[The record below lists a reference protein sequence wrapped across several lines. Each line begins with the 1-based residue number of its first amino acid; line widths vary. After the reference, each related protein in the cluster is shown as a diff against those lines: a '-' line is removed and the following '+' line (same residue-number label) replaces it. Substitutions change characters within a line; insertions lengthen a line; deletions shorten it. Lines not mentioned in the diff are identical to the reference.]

1 MDGTWKPGF
10 YYGSIKDG
18 FTALAPYGP
27 KVTAKTK
34 AAIAA
39 KRQQIVSG
47 KWHTFCGPVYDQSG
61 ALKIPKGKC
70 LDPNTK
76 AGIDALYSMQW
87 LVKGVVG
94 SVSHVPP
101 PG

>member
-1 MDGTWKPGF
+1 MITITDHAEGCILPVRAQPGARRN
-10 YYGSIKDG
+10 G
-18 FTALAPYGP
+18 
-27 KVTAKTK
+27 V
-34 AAIAA
+34 
-39 KRQQIVSG
+39 QG
-47 KWHTFCGPVYDQSG
+47 KQGG

-94 SVSHVPP
+94 SPK
-101 PG
+101 G

>member
-1 MDGTWKPGF
+1 MHLITEKKL
-10 YYGSIKDG
+10 I
-18 FTALAPYGP
+18 LA
-27 KVTAKTK
+27 
-34 AAIAA
+34 
-39 KRQQIVSG
+39 G
-47 KWHTFCGPVYDQSG
+47 KWNEFCGPVYDQSC
-61 ALKIPKGKC
+61 KVTIPKGKC

-94 SVSHVPP
+94 SVSHVQP

>member
-1 MDGTWKPGF
+1 MNGTWKPGF

-18 FTALAPYGP
+18 FTNIAPFGP
-27 KVTAKTK
+27 KVRAKTR
-34 AAIAA
+34 AAILAKKRAIVAA
-39 KRQQIVSG
+39 KFNVFQ
-47 KWHTFCGPVYDQSG
+47 GPLYDQKG
-61 ALKIPKGKC
+61 KLMVPKGKR
-70 LDPNTK
+70 LTIK
-76 AGIDALYSMQW
+76 ELYSMQW